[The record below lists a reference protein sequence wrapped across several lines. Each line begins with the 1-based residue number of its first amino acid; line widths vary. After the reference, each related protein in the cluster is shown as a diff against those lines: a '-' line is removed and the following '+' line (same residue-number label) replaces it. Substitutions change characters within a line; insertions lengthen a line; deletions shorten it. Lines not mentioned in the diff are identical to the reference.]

1 MLNAAT
7 ALVFL
12 PSLDVEAQQY
22 SAQRTEATA
31 VSGTSAAEFAANEK
45 SAVQQQLDAKYAKFG
60 RKPEAAGQQF
70 PTENIAENSRAK
82 TAPAELDGKAE
93 NAVARDASE
102 IRKSPIRQV
111 GAQESIALPDP
122 APPQDSAESRKV
134 IQRPTSRSAST
145 ATPSERFFPSL
156 FRRHKPAEAQNVQPG
171 ASHLGVQDHLKKM
184 YEKDGREMPPMEL
197 NQLPSSDTAE
207 AIPPLPN
214 PALSLSPTE
223 LSAPRPLPRLQA
235 STPEAQRES
244 QPIRTVSNNP
254 FKRLIQKISP
264 FKRKSSDPKPVAA
277 PPEVIAE
284 QRELEQGVLN
294 PYYKAPREL
303 QSLVPPPVESG
314 LNEPAAL
321 APFEPVE
328 EIPESGLPEFKPLV
342 SLPESPATTPEIEV
356 PAASL
361 AEPSSPPALESELSD
376 KPFGA
381 DGSTDPL
388 ANPFPALSEQAA
400 DTPKPEL
407 EKAPKLEAPEEEN
420 PFTGLTLPKPET
432 ILPSPSKPEAAQ
444 PEAAQPEAAQPKAA
458 QPKLELS
465 PKLPAFPPAPEE
477 APKLIVRPK
486 SKPAP
491 TVPEIEES
499 QARAESSDDPV
510 ADKLKK
516 IAERAELRGLKGFC
530 PVQLRDER
538 ELRDAR
544 PQFSAEYEGVTY
556 NFSSAAAQR
565 KFEAK
570 PYLYAPAS
578 SGEDVVLTAAEK
590 KSVESSL
597 DNAVWYRDRL
607 YLFQKP
613 ESLKSFVAS
622 PAKFANDK

>member
-156 FRRHKPAEAQNVQPG
+156 FRRHKPAEPQNVQPG

-342 SLPESPATTPEIEV
+342 SLPESPAATLELEV

-381 DGSTDPL
+381 DDSTDPL
-388 ANPFPALSEQAA
+388 ANPFPVLSEQAA
-400 DTPKPEL
+400 DTPKPGTE
-407 EKAPKLEAPEEEN
+407 EAPKLEAPEDEN
-420 PFTGLTLPKPET
+420 PFTGLTLPSPDKSVS
-432 ILPSPSKPEAAQ
+432 SPSQPEVAQ
-444 PEAAQPEAAQPKAA
+444 PR
-458 QPKLELS
+458 LELS
-465 PKLPAFPPAPEE
+465 PELPAFPSTPEE

-491 TVPEIEES
+491 TVPEIDEP
-499 QARAESSDDPV
+499 QATTVSSDDPV
-510 ADKLKK
+510 ADKLQM

-570 PYLYAPAS
+570 PYLYAPAN

-590 KSVESSL
+590 KSVEGSL
-597 DNAVWYRDRL
+597 DHAVWYRDRL

-622 PAKFANDK
+622 PADFAKDK